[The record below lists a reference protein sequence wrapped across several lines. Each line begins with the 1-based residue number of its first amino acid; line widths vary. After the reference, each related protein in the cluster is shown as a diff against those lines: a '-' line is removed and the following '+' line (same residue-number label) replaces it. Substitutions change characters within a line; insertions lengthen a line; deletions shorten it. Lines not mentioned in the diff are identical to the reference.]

1 MAEKYD
7 VVIIGGGPAG
17 LTAALYASRALLS
30 TLVLERMM
38 TGGQMNL
45 TDLIENY
52 PGFPEG
58 IQGMK
63 LSQLMHGQAEHFGT
77 RFKTAEVLKIS
88 LDGPWKILETGEGE
102 IRAKTIVIATGSDP
116 KTLGIPGEENFR
128 GRGVSYCATCDGAF
142 FQGVPVAVVGGGD
155 TAVEEALFLTKYAS
169 RVTIIHRRD
178 ALRAEKIIQER
189 AFKNPKVDFLWDTVA
204 LEVTGNQQATGLRL
218 RHLKTQKE
226 TELAAEGIFIFVG
239 QQPNTG
245 FLKGLVAMDQA
256 GFIQTD
262 QFMKTN
268 IPGVFAGGDVR
279 QTPLRQIATA
289 VGDGAI
295 AAFYA
300 EKYVESIN
308 WQAE

>member
-1 MAEKYD
+1 MAEKFD
-7 VVIIGGGPAG
+7 IVIIGGGPGG

-30 TLVLERMM
+30 VLILERYLA
-38 TGGQMNL
+38 GGQMNL

-58 IQGMK
+58 ILGQK
-63 LSQLMHGQAEHFGT
+63 LSELMHRQAQHFGT
-77 RFKTAEVLKIS
+77 QIRSTEVAGIRLE
-88 LDGPWKILETGEGE
+88 GNWKLLETGEGE
-102 IRAKTIVIATGSDP
+102 LRAKAVIIATGADP
-116 KTLGIPGEENFR
+116 KTLDIPGEENFR

-155 TAVEEALFLTKYAS
+155 TAIEEALFLTKYAS
-169 RVTIIHRRD
+169 SVTIIHRRD

-189 AFKNPKVDFLWDTVA
+189 AFKNPKIQFLWDTVA
-204 LEVTGNQQATGLRL
+204 TEVLGNQQATGLRV
-218 RHLKTQKE
+218 RNVKTQEE
-226 TELAAEGIFIFVG
+226 TFLAAEGIFVFVG
-239 QQPNTG
+239 QRPNTG
-245 FLKGLVAMDQA
+245 FLKGLVATDQA

-262 QFMKTN
+262 AFMKTN
-268 IPGVFAGGDVR
+268 VPGIFAVGDVR

-308 WQAE
+308 W

>member
-1 MAEKYD
+1 MAEQFD
-7 VVIIGGGPAG
+7 IIIIGGGPAG

-30 TLVLERMM
+30 VVVLERYM
-38 TGGQMNL
+38 TGGQMTL

-52 PGFPEG
+52 SGFPEG
-58 IQGMK
+58 IQGLK
-63 LSQLMHGQAEHFGT
+63 LSELMHQQAKNFGAQF
-77 RFKTAEVLKIS
+77 RNAEVLGIR
-88 LDGPWKILETGEGE
+88 LEGNWKILETNEGE
-102 IRAKTIVIATGSDP
+102 LRAKAVIIATGADP

-155 TAVEEALFLTKYAS
+155 TAVEEAIFLTKYAS
-169 RVTIIHRRD
+169 TVTIIHRRD

-189 AFKNPKVDFLWDTVA
+189 AFKNPKINFLWDSVA
-204 LEVTGNQQATGLRL
+204 IEVLGNQQATGLKVRD
-218 RHLKTQKE
+218 LKSQKE

-239 QQPNTG
+239 HKPNTE
-245 FLKGLVAMDQA
+245 FLKGLVATDHA

-268 IPGVFAGGDVR
+268 VPGIFAAGDVR

-300 EKYVESIN
+300 EKYIESIK
-308 WQAE
+308 W